1 MSAWPI
7 APEPFRIEP
16 IFSERLWGSRS
27 LAPFFPEMRDLK
39 SPIGEAWLTG
49 LDCRIANGQF
59 AGQTLGQAWKE
70 MTIPWRGLRFEG
82 ELDFPLLLKFI
93 FPTDKLSIQAHP
105 DDAYAA
111 EHETAAGGRG
121 KTEMWHVVS
130 AEPGARLLAGL
141 KPGVTKESFLAA
153 LADHTLEDLFQSHE
167 VHAGDTFFIP
177 AGMPH
182 TIGPGMI
189 ICEVQ
194 EYSDLTYR
202 IYDYDRRDANGKPRE
217 LHVEKALEVMN
228 FDPSAGGKVAPR
240 PQLIGNRKLGEN
252 LVDCQ
257 YFSTWRLD
265 LEELVHFKM
274 RPSPPNRF
282 SLWIFLEGEGVV
294 GWSCNP
300 HDMSRSNYGDFQYKQ
315 GECWFVP
322 AVIGSHGYYPRKK
335 TSLLIA
341 SPLNPK
347 LDSTS
352 NNEVATEGGWAWMGK
367 SLVAMSSRSRGKFTG
382 KQPHDE

>member
-16 IFSERLWGSRS
+16 IFSERLWGARS
-27 LAPFFPEMRDLK
+27 LAPFFPEVRDLK
-39 SPIGEAWLTG
+39 SPIGEAWLTA
-49 LDCRIANGQF
+49 LDCRVANGQF
-59 AGQTLGQAWKE
+59 AGTTE
-70 MTIPWRGLRFEG
+70 
-82 ELDFPLLLKFI
+82 
-93 FPTDKLSIQAHP
+93 KLSIQVHP

-111 EHETAAGGRG
+111 HHETAAGGHG

-130 AEPGARLLAGL
+130 AEPRARLLAGL
-141 KPGVTKESFLAA
+141 KPGVTKEKFLAS
-153 LADHTLEDLFQSHE
+153 LADHTLEDLFQSYE
-167 VHAGDTFFIP
+167 THAGDTFFIP
-177 AGMPH
+177 PGMPH

-202 IYDYDRRDANGKPRE
+202 IHDYDRRDANGKPRE
-217 LHVEKALEVMN
+217 LHIEKALEVIN
-228 FDPSAGGKVAPR
+228 FTSSTGGKVEPR
-240 PQLIGNRKLGEN
+240 PQFFGDKKLGEN

-257 YFSTWRLD
+257 YFSTWRLEFD
-265 LEELVHFKM
+265 QLVHFNM
-274 RPSPPNRF
+274 RPSPPHRF
-282 SLWIFLEGEGVV
+282 SLWVFLEGEGEVD
-294 GWSCNP
+294 WSCNP

-341 SPLNPK
+341 SPRNPK
-347 LDSTS
+347 LYSTS
-352 NNEVATEGGWAWMGK
+352 DNEVTPEGGLSWMGK
-367 SLVAMSSRSRGKFTG
+367 SLVAMSSTSRGKFTG
-382 KQPHDE
+382 K

>member
-1 MSAWPI
+1 MSAWPT

-16 IFSERLWGSRS
+16 IFSERLWGARS
-27 LAPFFPEMRDLK
+27 LAPLFPEMHDLNP
-39 SPIGEAWLTG
+39 PIGEAWLTG

-70 MTIPWRGLRFEG
+70 MTIPWRGSKSQQDTE
-82 ELDFPLLLKFI
+82 FPLLLKFI
-93 FPTDKLSIQAHP
+93 FPTDKLSIQVHP
-105 DDAYAA
+105 NDAYAA
-111 EHETAAGGRG
+111 AHEASADGRG

-141 KPGVTKESFLAA
+141 RPGVTKERVLSA

-177 AGMPH
+177 AGTPH

-202 IYDYDRRDANGKPRE
+202 LYDYGRVDANGKPRE
-217 LHVEKALEVMN
+217 LHVVKALEVMS
-228 FDPSAGGKVAPR
+228 FDPSAGGKVEPR
-240 PQLIGNRKLGEN
+240 PHLIVNRKLGEY
-252 LVDCQ
+252 LVDCP
-257 YFSTWRLD
+257 YFSTQRL
-265 LEELVHFKM
+265 EFEQLVHFNM
-274 RPSPPNRF
+274 RPSLPERF
-282 SLWIFLEGEGVV
+282 SLWVFLEGEGVV

-300 HDMSRSNYGDFQYKQ
+300 HDMSRYNSGDFHYKQ

-322 AVIGSHGYYPRKK
+322 AVIGSHGYYPKKK
-335 TSLLIA
+335 TSVLIA
-341 SPLNPK
+341 SPHNP
-347 LDSTS
+347 
-352 NNEVATEGGWAWMGK
+352 N
-367 SLVAMSSRSRGKFTG
+367 
-382 KQPHDE
+382 HDLEKNSDAD